1 MKKGN
6 SLLVTDT
13 CRFAFPSAITSST
26 SSGLETKRSVAP
38 CGVLFVKQ
46 IAIQKCQFLIEAMDL
61 RKLYRIFT
69 EYEFVYRN
77 YKVAKLKV

>member
-1 MKKGN
+1 MDGSNSNKAFQVTKGN

-38 CGVLFVKQ
+38 CE
-46 IAIQKCQFLIEAMDL
+46 I
-61 RKLYRIFT
+61 
-69 EYEFVYRN
+69 
-77 YKVAKLKV
+77 